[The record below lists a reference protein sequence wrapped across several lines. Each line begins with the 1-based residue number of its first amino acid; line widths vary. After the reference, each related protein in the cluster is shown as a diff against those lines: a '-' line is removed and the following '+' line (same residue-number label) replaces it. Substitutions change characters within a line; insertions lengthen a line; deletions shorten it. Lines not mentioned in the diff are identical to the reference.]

1 MQTHGL
7 NNIIYEKLIDLSTGD
22 FTDEN
27 GFFLRSGTDAIV
39 KYCPLNNKT
48 DAEAITKT
56 ITASPYFVD
65 PVLMRK
71 VFRLVTSPDASFYA
85 GYGV

>member
-27 GFFLRSGTDAIV
+27 GFFVRAGSDGII
-39 KYCPLNNKT
+39 KYCPLNCKT
-48 DAEAITKT
+48 DAESITKT
-56 ITASPYFVD
+56 VTGTPYFID
-65 PVLMRK
+65 PVICRK
-71 VFRLVTSPDASFYA
+71 VFRLVTSPDTALYA

>member
-1 MQTHGL
+1 MQTHSLG
-7 NNIIYEKLIDLSTGD
+7 NIIYEKPIDLSTGD
-22 FTDEN
+22 FTDDS
-27 GFFLRSGTDAIV
+27 GFFVRSGVDAII
-39 KYCPLNNKT
+39 KYCPMDNKT

-65 PVLMRK
+65 PVIMRK
-71 VFRLVTSPDASFYA
+71 VFRLVTTPDAQFYA

>member
-7 NNIIYEKLIDLSTGD
+7 NNILYEKAIDLSSGD

-27 GFFLRSGTDAIV
+27 GFFLRSATDAVV
-39 KYCPLNNKT
+39 KYCPMNNKS
-48 DAEAITKT
+48 DAEYIIKT
-56 ITASPYFVD
+56 ITASPYFID

-71 VFRLVTSPDASFYA
+71 VFRLVTSPDGDFYA

>member
-7 NNIIYEKLIDLSTGD
+7 LNIIYEKAIDLSTGD

-27 GFFLRSGTDAIV
+27 GFFLRSNVDARV
-39 KYCPLNNKT
+39 KYCPKNNMT

-56 ITASPYFVD
+56 ITANPYFVD

-71 VFRLVTSPDASFYA
+71 VFRLTTSPDAEFYA